1 MFETI
6 SLKCLVGTVVGRM
19 RFVLFAGTEFS
30 IERNNSTEF
39 SRDFENSP
47 VRCQNANLKQPAS
60 PPTRS
65 QTIDRWGGNNA

>member
-6 SLKCLVGTVVGRM
+6 SLKCSVGTVVGRM

-30 IERNNSTEF
+30 FERNNSSEF

-47 VRCQNANLKQPAS
+47 VCCQDANLKQTAS
-60 PPTRS
+60 PPTRR
-65 QTIDRWGGNNA
+65 QTIDR